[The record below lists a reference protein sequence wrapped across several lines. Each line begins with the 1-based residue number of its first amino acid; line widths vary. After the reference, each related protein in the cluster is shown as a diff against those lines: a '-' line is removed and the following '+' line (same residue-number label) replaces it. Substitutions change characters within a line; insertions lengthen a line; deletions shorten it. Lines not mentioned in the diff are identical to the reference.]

1 MMVFSGKTK
10 LPPSSTVMDGTSVP
24 VKICVGFL
32 PVSGLI
38 SLMPSVNV
46 IVYVALA
53 AKAGMLRSKAITS
66 ARAAEANVFLFMLIT
81 VPSDKVKIW

>member
-1 MMVFSGKTK
+1 
-10 LPPSSTVMDGTSVP
+10 MDGTSVP

-32 PVSGLI
+32 PVSGLM